1 MKKKNILVLGGAGFI
16 GALLC
21 ERLLQNDNNVI
32 CVDNFISSGEKNI
45 NHLLKLPN
53 FKFINKDVS
62 KGLDLDKIKDLDIF
76 QVKVFG
82 ISEIY
87 NLACPT
93 SIKNFEKLR
102 EDTVRANTVGL
113 INALDIAVKYKAKFL
128 QFSTSVIYGDTPRGK
143 FITEDFQGLL
153 DLKDE
158 RACYDA
164 GKFYAEAVVN
174 TYQKVHNLDT
184 KIIRIF
190 RTYGPKMLLD
200 DGQMIPDFIVN
211 ALENKDLVIIGKKQF
226 QTSLCYVSDI
236 VEGAMAVMKSD
247 LNKAVNLGSPEI
259 FKIVD
264 VAKEIIRLT
273 NSKSKIVFNG
283 EELFMREL
291 AVPDINLVKEEIGWL
306 PIISLEDG
314 LKKTI
319 DFTRANKDLLT
330 FSKDI

>member
-21 ERLLQNDNNVI
+21 ERLLQADNNVI

-45 NHLLKLPN
+45 TQLLKLPN
-53 FKFINKDVS
+53 FKFINQDVT
-62 KGLDLDKIKDLDIF
+62 KGLNLDKIKDLDIF

-93 SIKNFEKLR
+93 AVKNFEKLR
-102 EDTVRANTVGL
+102 DQTVRANTVGL
-113 INALDIAVKYKAKFL
+113 INALDIAVKYKSKFM
-128 QFSTSVIYGDTPRGK
+128 QFSSSVIYGDVPRGK
-143 FITEDFQGLL
+143 IVTEDFRGLL
-153 DLKDE
+153 DIEDE
-158 RACYDA
+158 RACYDS
-164 GKFYAEAVVN
+164 GKFYAEVVVDN
-174 TYQKVHNLDT
+174 YKKIHNIDA

-190 RTYGPKMLLD
+190 RTFGPKMLLD

-211 ALENKDLVIIGKKQF
+211 ALENKDLIIVGKKEF

-247 LNKAVNLGSPEI
+247 INKPVNLGSQEI
-259 FKIVD
+259 HKIVN

-273 NSKSKIVFNG
+273 NSKSKITFNG

-291 AVPDINLVKEEIGWL
+291 AVPDISLVKEEIGWL
-306 PIISLEDG
+306 PIVSLEEG

-319 DFTRANKDLLT
+319 NFTRANKDLMT